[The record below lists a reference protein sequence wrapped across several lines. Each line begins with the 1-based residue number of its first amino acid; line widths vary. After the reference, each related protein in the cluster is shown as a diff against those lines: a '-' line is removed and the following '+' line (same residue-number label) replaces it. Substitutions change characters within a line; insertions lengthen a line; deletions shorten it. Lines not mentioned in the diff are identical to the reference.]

1 MPTRTIVADWTVT
14 ASGDT
19 ATFTHASTGG
29 YWAPRVWSGR
39 GLAIAAADVGA
50 FDKALGEVLKLPVYW
65 LARAR
70 RGDSSA
76 GDAAVWSRPRYDPD
90 DEFVYIAGPCRTAEP
105 APGYRPASTFA
116 IDLVHLRGLRIRIAA
131 YRAVSAGGAPFF
143 PRVPT
148 RAPAATD

>member
-1 MPTRTIVADWTVT
+1 MPTLTTVADWTIT

-39 GLAIAAADVGA
+39 GLAMAEAELAA

-70 RGDSSA
+70 RADSGA
-76 GDAAVWSRPRYDPD
+76 GDATVWSEPRYEAD
-90 DEFVYIAGPCRTAEP
+90 DEFVYITGPCRTVEP
-105 APGYRPASTFA
+105 AAGYRPAPTFA
-116 IDLVHLRGLRIRIAA
+116 VDLVHLRGLRIRVAA
-131 YRAVSAGGAPFF
+131 YRAAQG
-143 PRVPT
+143 R
-148 RAPAATD
+148 